1 MQGNFDVG
9 GVNFQWTDGVFGAGK
24 YKNGYSLFLL
34 GIYIYSFNSLA
45 LGKVTNDNGLRT
57 VYFHALAST
66 KEFSVPNSVLKNETF
81 ATSPDSY
88 HSYSLLGE
96 RGIKSQSTAEM
107 YDEKTDVIFYT
118 QVNKD
123 AIGCWNTKV
132 YYVIAII
139 IDILLIL
146 FVLFD
151 F

>member
-1 MQGNFDVG
+1 MWHLYVQL
-9 GVNFQWTDGVFGAGK
+9 
-24 YKNGYSLFLL
+24 LF
-34 GIYIYSFNSLA
+34 YLA
-45 LGKVTNDNGLRT
+45 LGKVTNDDGLRT
-57 VYFHALAST
+57 IYFHALAST

-132 YYVIAII
+132 NLQELYCI
-139 IDILLIL
+139 
-146 FVLFD
+146 
-151 F
+151 